1 MKKRLLL
8 LLLLLWV
15 PMQAQAMHIM
25 EGFLPMGWAAFWWLA
40 LLPVLF
46 FGTRK
51 LSAQYRGNA
60 NAMLLLAM
68 AGAYAFVLSALKL
81 PSLTGSCSHPTGM
94 GLGTLLFGPLS
105 IAVVGVIVLF
115 FQAVLLAHGGITTLG
130 ANSMSMAFAG
140 PLVTWLVYG
149 AVRRARGGQSAA
161 VFVSVTLGSLATY
174 CFTAFQLALAH
185 PSAEGGIAAS
195 MAKFALIFAPT
206 QLPIS
211 VMEGMLTIAVVNTVQ
226 KYQFLETG
234 VFRIR

>member
-1 MKKRLLL
+1 MKKILLTVFL
-8 LLLLLWV
+8 FV
-15 PMQAQAMHIM
+15 PMSAQAMHIM
-25 EGFLPMGWAAFWWLA
+25 EGFLPMSWAAFWWVA

-51 LSAQYRGNA
+51 LNDQYRGNA

-105 IAVVGVIVLF
+105 IAVVGVIVLL

-140 PLVTWLVYG
+140 PLVTWIVYG
-149 AVRRARGGQSAA
+149 AVRKARGGQSAA
-161 VFVSVTLGSLATY
+161 VFMSVTLGSMATY
-174 CFTAFQLALAH
+174 CVTAMQLALAH
-185 PSAEGGIAAS
+185 PAAEGGIATS
-195 MAKFALIFAPT
+195 MVKFLLVFAPT

-211 VMEGMLTIAVVNTVQ
+211 VMEGMLTIVVVNTIQ

-234 VFRIR
+234 VFRTR

>member
-1 MKKRLLL
+1 MKIRLIVFLL
-8 LLLLLWV
+8 FV
-15 PMQAQAMHIM
+15 PMAAQAMHIM
-25 EGFLPMGWAAFWWLA
+25 EGFLPMSWAAFWWVA
-40 LLPVLF
+40 LLPVLY
-46 FGTRK
+46 FGTRR

-60 NAMLLLAM
+60 NALLLLAM

-105 IAVVGVIVLF
+105 IAVVGVIVLL

-140 PLVTWLVYG
+140 PLVTWITYG
-149 AVRRARGGQSAA
+149 AVRRVRGSQSAA
-161 VFVSVTLGSLATY
+161 IFVSVTLGSLATY
-174 CFTAFQLALAH
+174 CFTALQLALAH
-185 PSAEGGIAAS
+185 PAEHGGVGAS
-195 MAKFALIFAPT
+195 MLKFLFIFAPT

-211 VMEGMLTIAVVNTVQ
+211 IMEGMLTIVVINTVQ

-234 VFRIR
+234 VFKEK